1 METLQTIGILM
12 LVYLI
17 LPTVDVIL
25 GVMITN
31 SLFFMPSLL
40 SILSLEIK
48 TGKVI
53 ENLFSLLSFVIQ
65 CSALLLWPIVIK
77 ITNYTEKSLNEEVTY
92 FWAIPI
98 TLLLISF
105 GWWENFVNT
114 RSKNSLVKWL
124 ASFKKDLEN
133 CRYSIYLF
141 VSIWKIALMFVG
153 MVFIQYLIVE
163 NDERY
168 DMLKKL
174 FTKFV
179 PAFSDHEITL
189 IRDISSLE
197 TMSED
202 NHTMDAYPST
212 SIWVTVIQV
221 VSTIFCYF
229 TSKFVCKIC
238 IQSFSFAL
246 PISLVIPSTVSFLI
260 AMTDFRAEP
269 IDKCRL
275 TNEFSPFEYMF
286 WNSDF
291 HIFSL
296 EKWYYYCFIA
306 IWIITSLSQTWISI
320 NIWSSKSKRLAS
332 TEQLFVTP
340 FYSSVIID
348 QSLAFNRRRE
358 CTEIENEEKDAEKDN
373 NNEYF
378 PNQKFDNDMYYN
390 SNANMGYNTTQKSY
404 STTRIY
410 ACATMW
416 HETNDEMIQMLKSIM
431 RMDEDQC
438 ARRQAQQWFN
448 VDSVS
453 TEYYEFESMFDF
465 KFLELLEYKNLR

>member
-1 METLQTIGILM
+1 
-12 LVYLI
+12 
-17 LPTVDVIL
+17 
-25 GVMITN
+25 
-31 SLFFMPSLL
+31 
-40 SILSLEIK
+40 
-48 TGKVI
+48 
-53 ENLFSLLSFVIQ
+53 
-65 CSALLLWPIVIK
+65 VIK
-77 ITNYTEKSLNEEVTY
+77 VTNITENSSLNEEVKY
-92 FWAIPI
+92 YWAIPI
-98 TLLLISF
+98 TLILISF

-141 VSIWKIALMFVG
+141 ISIWKIALMFVG
-153 MVFIQYLIVE
+153 MVLIQYLIVE
-163 NDERY
+163 NDQRY
-168 DMLKKL
+168 DIIKKL
-174 FTKFV
+174 FTKFM

-189 IRDISSLE
+189 IRDTSDLD
-197 TMSED
+197 TMSEE
-202 NHTMDAYPST
+202 NHTLQVDSST

-221 VSTIFCYF
+221 ISTIFCYF

-260 AMTDFRAEP
+260 AMTDFRSKP
-269 IDKCRL
+269 DDKCSL
-275 TNEFSPFEYMF
+275 TDEFYPFEYMF
-286 WNSDF
+286 WNSEF
-291 HIFSL
+291 RIFSL
-296 EKWYYYCFIA
+296 DKWYYYCFIA
-306 IWIITSLSQTWISI
+306 IWFITSLSQTWISI
-320 NIWSSKSKRLAS
+320 SIWSSKSKRLAS

-340 FYSSVIID
+340 FYSSAIID

-358 CTEIENEEKDAEKDN
+358 RTEAENEENDAEKAD

-378 PNQKFDNDMYYN
+378 PNQKINDDMYYN
-390 SNANMGYNTTQKSY
+390 SNANMGYNTPHRSY

-416 HETNDEMIQMLKSIM
+416 HETADEMIQMLKSIM

-453 TEYYEFESMFDF
+453 TEYYEFESMFHF
-465 KFLELLEYKNLR
+465 QL